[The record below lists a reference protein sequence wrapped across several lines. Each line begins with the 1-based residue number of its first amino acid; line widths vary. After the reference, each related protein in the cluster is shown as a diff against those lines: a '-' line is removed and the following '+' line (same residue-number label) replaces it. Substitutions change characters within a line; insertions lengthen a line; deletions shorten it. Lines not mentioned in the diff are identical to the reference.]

1 MLSLI
6 EFKQQL
12 SNFTTTEQIANF
24 IRTFDV
30 SASSTTENSTSVF
43 YTKSIDGDVNNPMWQ
58 IANTIQAEGNGEY
71 KVLNNSTD
79 AAFYLNDQNG
89 YRLAILD
96 TLTEITG
103 IDDRNIL
110 NNQFFNGRVE
120 KVKTA
125 EDLRNIIRQLDTN
138 THGSIRLT
146 YSGELNRC
154 VN

>member
-6 EFKQQL
+6 EFKQQI

-30 SASSTTENSTSVF
+30 FASNTTENSTSVF
-43 YTKSIDGDVNNPMWQ
+43 YTKSIDGDVNNPIWQ
-58 IANTIQAEGNGEY
+58 IANTIQAEGNGAY

-96 TLTEITG
+96 TLKEITG
-103 IDDRNIL
+103 IDDQNCLVPPLYGGMPNRFMLIL
-110 NNQFFNGRVE
+110 
-120 KVKTA
+120 
-125 EDLRNIIRQLDTN
+125 
-138 THGSIRLT
+138 
-146 YSGELNRC
+146 
-154 VN
+154 